1 MLYNYFKIAIRN
13 LIKHKSF
20 SFINILGLALAM
32 SACMAIIMLVSD
44 QMELDRFNTG
54 ANRIYRINTLPTFY
68 DNGNTFPGTETAT
81 TTLPLS
87 EELKLNHTGIENSV
101 RLMRG
106 FGNAWL
112 ELEPNYDVN
121 IPVSGFYADPEVFDL
136 FQYELEFGDPQQ
148 ALQAPYSVVITKA
161 TARKLFKVE
170 NPVGEIIKV
179 GKLGNYTV
187 TGVLKDNGNRSHI
200 LADAFAS
207 ISTVE
212 SLTKQG
218 VFGND
223 LQKWNNFTM
232 GWVYVKLDEN
242 TNELALQE
250 KLKKVSSEH
259 PNTNKENGVDIHYTT
274 QALLDIVPGKMV
286 NNPIGP
292 FMPWII
298 IYFLAGIAGIILI
311 TSCFNFTNLS
321 IARALTRA
329 KEIGVR
335 KTSGAI
341 RWQLFVQ
348 FISESIVIALVAF
361 VLALGILHFVKPFIQ
376 DLAFARFLKWNLTAN
391 VYVYVIFA
399 AFTLLVGIIAGFFPA
414 VVLSGFKP
422 IQVLKNLHQNKLMSK
437 VGMRKALLV
446 VQFALSAIF
455 ILTVLVLYNQLN
467 LLMQNDNGFSTENK
481 IILQKGVADL
491 QILKTEL
498 SKQAEFE
505 QVSLASHLPMTGITF
520 GENYRKD
527 ENNQEFTFLHTYS
540 VDENYLANMDL
551 KLLTGRFF
559 NAEDAGKNNSIIINE
574 EAIKQYHLVDQHEAI
589 GKSLIRQEDST
600 ALTVIG
606 VVKNYHHEMMAEK
619 LNAMGLVYDT
629 SRFAIVQAK
638 HVGNFTQAK
647 EKASATWKNIFP
659 GTVVEVKS
667 FKEQLGQMY
676 EIIFGTMFKV
686 LGFLAFFAVLISCLG
701 LLGMATYTI
710 ETRRKE
716 IAIRK
721 VLGSSSASLIYTL
734 SKGYLIIIAVA
745 LLIAVPVAYF
755 MNTLWLENLAVHVTV
770 DIFTI
775 SLGIVLLTSFAIL
788 TIGSQTLQAL
798 RLNPVDNLKSE

>member
-32 SACMAIIMLVSD
+32 SACMAIIMLVAD
-44 QMELDRFNTG
+44 QMELDRFNTD

-148 ALQAPYSVVITKA
+148 ALHAPYSVVITKA

-212 SLTKQG
+212 SLSKQG

-250 KLKKVSSEH
+250 MLKKVSSEH
-259 PNTNKENGVDIHYTT
+259 PNTNKENGVDIHYST

-361 VLALGILHFVKPFIQ
+361 VLALGILYFVKPFIQ

-437 VGMRKALLV
+437 VGLRKALLV

-775 SLGIVLLTSFAIL
+775 SLGIVLLTGFAIL